1 MTDLL
6 RLARNRLQMSN
17 LELARQLEVS
27 AGCVRS
33 WDRDGAP
40 RYARLAIAALMA
52 GVDPDAI
59 DPSFW
64 QPIRQVSPW
73 PPAAGNSNLDPARQ

>member
-6 RLARNRLQMSN
+6 RLARSRLQMSN
-17 LELARQLEVS
+17 LELARKLEIS

-33 WDRDGAP
+33 WDRHGAP
-40 RYARLAIAALMA
+40 RYARLAVAALIA

-64 QPIRQVSPW
+64 LPIKQVAPRL
-73 PPAAGNSNLDPARQ
+73 PNGDNQQA